1 MSTVVHQQQMVPNAP
16 LTCRPPPR
24 SQSFARH
31 VPLRCWRGLAPGG
44 GAHPIMKITT
54 FGMIVAFTGLSFCGC
69 AEFGRKLAASD
80 GLIDFVIALS
90 GPEQID
96 AYPVERISNQSGMT
110 GTVHAGKDAQ
120 GVFVYG
126 HVTEVRPKAV
136 RTAWSHIVVVVVLNS
151 KGQSSQ
157 RIATRLSELST
168 RPRSIARH
176 FRFFVRLPFVP
187 PAGSMINVAFH
198 KTSQKNWR

>member
-1 MSTVVHQQQMVPNAP
+1 M
-16 LTCRPPPR
+16 
-24 SQSFARH
+24 
-31 VPLRCWRGLAPGG
+31 
-44 GAHPIMKITT
+44 MKITT

-69 AEFGRKLAASD
+69 AEFGRKLAESD

-96 AYPVERISNQSGMT
+96 AYPVKRISNQSGMT
-110 GTVHAGKDAQ
+110 GTVHVSKDAQ

-126 HVTEVRPKAV
+126 HVTELRPNGLT
-136 RTAWSHIVVVVVLNS
+136 TAWSHVVVVVVVNS

-157 RIATRLSELST
+157 RIATRLSELPT
-168 RPRSIARH
+168 RRPSSARH

-187 PAGSMINVAFH
+187 PAGSMINVAFTKH
-198 KTSQKNWR
+198 RRKTGASTSARPKAALSRLHVALAADNLLC